1 MSEEGELTE
10 ENPFIEDENED
21 LITEGMVKKATYL
34 IHKLA
39 NRRGADFREIQKKCK
54 KALGYT
60 NLARVTLEEGHAI
73 INKLIELTGGEEE
86 KEETNEMLRQVTPE
100 EARKNREAEEAVEEI
115 KDDLTKEHEAK
126 QGEIVKAVAEDDD
139 LVTSTMRKA
148 IRAAVDITIKEVVD
162 KEVPVQGLGG
172 FVLEIGKVIF
182 EAKMTAE
189 ADNGD
194 R

>member
-1 MSEEGELTE
+1 MSEQEELTD
-10 ENPFIEDENED
+10 ENPFNEDENED

-60 NLARVTLEEGHAI
+60 NLAKVSLEEGHAI
-73 INKLIELTGGEEE
+73 INKLIELTGGEE
-86 KEETNEMLRQVTPE
+86 
-100 EARKNREAEEAVEEI
+100 AEEAVEEI
-115 KDDLTKEHEAK
+115 KDDLTKEPEAK
-126 QGEIVKAVAEDDD
+126 QEEIVKDVAEEDD

-182 EAKMTAE
+182 EAKMLEE
-189 ADNGD
+189 ASE
-194 R
+194 

>member
-1 MSEEGELTE
+1 MTGQEELTDKD
-10 ENPFIEDENED
+10 PFADVEVAKD
-21 LITEGMVKKATYL
+21 LITEAMVKKATYL

-39 NRRGADFREIQKKCK
+39 NRRGADFIEIQKKCK
-54 KALGYT
+54 KALGYS
-60 NLARVTLEEGHAI
+60 NLAKVTLEEGHAV

-86 KEETNEMLRQVTPE
+86 EEKNEDIV
-100 EARKNREAEEAVEEI
+100 
-115 KDDLTKEHEAK
+115 KDDLTEEVK
-126 QGEIVKAVAEDDD
+126 QEVTVNMVAEDDD

-182 EAKMTAE
+182 EAKMAAE
-189 ADNGD
+189 VDNGA

>member
-10 ENPFIEDENED
+10 GNPFNEDENED

-60 NLARVTLEEGHAI
+60 NLAKVTLEEGHAI
-73 INKLIELTGGEEE
+73 INKLIELTGGEE
-86 KEETNEMLRQVTPE
+86 
-100 EARKNREAEEAVEEI
+100 AEEAAEET
-115 KDDLTKEHEAK
+115 KDDLTKESEAK
-126 QGEIVKAVAEDDD
+126 QEEIVKAVAEEDD

-162 KEVPVQGLGG
+162 KDVPVQGLGG

-182 EAKMTAE
+182 EAKMIEE
-189 ADNGD
+189 ASE
-194 R
+194 